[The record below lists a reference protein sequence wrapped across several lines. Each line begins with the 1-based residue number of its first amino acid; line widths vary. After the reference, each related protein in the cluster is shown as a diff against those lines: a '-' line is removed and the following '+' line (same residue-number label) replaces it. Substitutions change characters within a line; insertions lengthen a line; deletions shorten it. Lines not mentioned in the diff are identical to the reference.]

1 MEVKSID
8 QRNAWFAAGLGAFI
22 AIMQILAIAYGAV
35 TYVDIMYDEKSYY
48 GVTVLFATLGALMAA
63 VVVGPAAGA
72 GILRVRRKAWKDWGI
87 MFGVLT
93 GLGIIP
99 AYVFFLA
106 SPFINW

>member
-1 MEVKSID
+1 MKHQSD
-8 QRNAWFAAGLGAFI
+8 GQRNIWFAAGLGAFI
-22 AIMQILAIAYGAV
+22 AIAQILAIAYGAM
-35 TYVDIMYDEKSYY
+35 TYADMVYESKSYY
-48 GVTVLFATLGALMAA
+48 GMTVLFATLGALMAA

-72 GILRVRRKAWKDWGI
+72 GILRVPRKAWKDWGI

-106 SPFINW
+106 SPFIHW